1 MHATQTPQDTPRIK
15 ASAKRYTFVY
25 LLLLLLT
32 GACDSLDVVPGGEG
46 IILGTSRVLCFEFNG
61 LTNGESKSITST
73 DILDLDNFLAGE
85 GFSKDEILRAEVTDV
100 SVRLRFPGAENLS
113 VFDELDLSLRAGGT
127 STRIGRAT
135 DLGTGRTLVLNATG
149 SNIGNIA
156 RASSFQGVLDVVGAA
171 SSQED
176 FLVEVELD
184 FTVEMEGI

>member
-1 MHATQTPQDTPRIK
+1 MQATHKPQHTPRGP

-32 GACDSLDVVPGGEG
+32 GACDSLDIVPGGEG
-46 IILGTSRVLCFEFNG
+46 IILNTSRVICFEFNG
-61 LTNGESKSITST
+61 LTNGDSKSITST

-85 GFSKDEILRAEVTDV
+85 GFSKDEIIRAEVTDV

-113 VFDELDLSLRAGGT
+113 VFDEVDLSLRAG
-127 STRIGRAT
+127 SINTRIGQAT
-135 DLGTGRTLVLNATG
+135 DLGTGRTQILNATG

-171 SSQED
+171 SSQEE
-176 FLVEVELD
+176 FLVEVELELS
-184 FTVEMEGI
+184 VEVEGL